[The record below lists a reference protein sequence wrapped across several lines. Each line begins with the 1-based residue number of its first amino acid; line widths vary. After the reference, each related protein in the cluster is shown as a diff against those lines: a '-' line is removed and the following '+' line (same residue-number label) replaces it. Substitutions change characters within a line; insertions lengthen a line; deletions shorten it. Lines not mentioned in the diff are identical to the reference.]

1 MFNFKTLGDLFAW
14 QKRQEEQKI
23 TPQPEPQPE
32 PKPDVKPAPKARAPR
47 KSKENK

>member
-14 QKRQEEQKI
+14 QKTNEQAK
-23 TPQPEPQPE
+23 TEPVKAPE